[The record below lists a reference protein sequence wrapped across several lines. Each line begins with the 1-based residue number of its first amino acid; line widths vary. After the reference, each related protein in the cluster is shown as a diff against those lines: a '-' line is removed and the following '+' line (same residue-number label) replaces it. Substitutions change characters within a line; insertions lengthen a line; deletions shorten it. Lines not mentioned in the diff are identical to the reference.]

1 MSNTALQGLLDYLYG
16 TLTPDNMRWV
26 GKHLVMQA
34 DKVEKPDLKPYTMEE
49 INAML
54 DAAEADFEAGKGIPD
69 EEVWHE
75 LDEEIARMEAE
86 EEYPK
91 RTNAYLEEEMPAA
104 V

>member
-1 MSNTALQGLLDYLYG
+1 MQGLLDYLYG

-34 DKVEKPDLKPYTMEE
+34 DKLEDHDLRPYTMEE
-49 INAML
+49 VNAML
-54 DAAEADFEAGKGIPD
+54 DAAEAEIAAGKSIPD

-75 LDEEIARMEAE
+75 LDEELAHMEAE
-86 EEYPK
+86 EETLK
-91 RTNAYLEEEMPAA
+91 KANAYLEEEMLEA

>member
-75 LDEEIARMEAE
+75 LDEEIARMEAG

-91 RTNAYLEEEMPAA
+91 RANAYLEEEMPAA